1 MSCWVQPG
9 GRFPDGAAE
18 ADGEGAGSMDMV
30 AAALAVAAAAVD
42 PALGAGLP
50 AASAGPNVQACPAA
64 GAQAARP
71 AAATRPPPV
80 SAALRRNLRR
90 ERSTASSRSVVGRWS
105 CEVVSIARWWRLA
118 SSAGGDIRPEFD
130 GPNGVRGGGAD
141 RVIPILPA

>member
-42 PALGAGLP
+42 PALGAALP
-50 AASAGPNVQACPAA
+50 AALAGPKVQAWPAA

-80 SAALRRNLRR
+80 SAALRRKRRR
-90 ERSTASSRSVVGRWS
+90 ERSTSSRSVVGRVSWG
-105 CEVVSIARWWRLA
+105 VVSMSRWWRLE
-118 SSAGGDIRPEFD
+118 SPAGGDIRPEFE
-130 GPNGVRGGGAD
+130 GPNGVRGGSA
-141 RVIPILPA
+141 

>member
-18 ADGEGAGSMDMV
+18 ADGEGAGSMDML

-42 PALGAGLP
+42 PALGTALP
-50 AASAGPNVQACPAA
+50 AALAGPNVQAWPAA
-64 GAQAARP
+64 GAQAASP

-90 ERSTASSRSVVGRWS
+90 DSALSSRSMGGRVS
-105 CEVVSIARWWRLA
+105 CGVVSIGRWCPLGG
-118 SSAGGDIRPEFD
+118 SAGGDIRPDF
-130 GPNGVRGGGAD
+130 
-141 RVIPILPA
+141 